1 MNQEPKLRTEI
12 SRKPHQQTYNELYF
26 PELRSSIFAILS
38 GQKDIFAELKI
49 PVNDEL
55 NKLSNGYQ
63 VVLSEAQEPI
73 SIKFDFTETGISLSG
88 IRKFE
93 KEEEPKPDLLYL
105 KLTWDDDVV
114 LLTLIAR
121 ALHTLILICTRTIPN
136 LSSDMQRFK
145 LVSTIETN
153 PLYEYYAVI
162 FAMYIK
168 LNMKN
173 VLPKSH
179 VQVLMSRKRVTYN
192 SLVQALRYVIT
203 LPPVI
208 TDFFNGDIVK
218 QHTYRL
224 NRGTDKDGNQVV
236 EDISY
241 IALFLVDFTGQK
253 FTQKLSFQVG
263 PKQQFTSTR
272 FIEMDSDIV

>member
-12 SRKPHQQTYNELYF
+12 PRKSNQQTYNELYF

-38 GQKDIFAELKI
+38 GQKDIYAELKVT
-49 PVNDEL
+49 VNDEL
-55 NKLSNGYQ
+55 TALSNGYQ
-63 VVLSEAQEPI
+63 AALTAAKEPI
-73 SIKFDFTETGISLSG
+73 SIKFDFTDDGISLSG
-88 IRKFE
+88 IKKFE
-93 KEEEPKPDLLYL
+93 QNADRQPEILYL
-105 KLTWDDDVV
+105 NLTWTNDTV

-121 ALHTLILICTRTIPN
+121 ALHALILVCTRTIPN

-162 FAMYIK
+162 FAMYVK
-168 LNMKN
+168 LNLRN
-173 VLPKSH
+173 TLPKSH
-179 VQVLMSRKRVTYN
+179 VQVLMSRKRVNYN

-203 LPPVI
+203 LPPVVI
-208 TDFFNGDIVK
+208 DFFNGDII
-218 QHTYRL
+218 QRHAYRL
-224 NRGTDKDGNQVV
+224 NRGIDADGNQVI

-263 PKQQFTSTR
+263 QKQQFTSNR
-272 FIEMDSDIV
+272 FIELDSDLV